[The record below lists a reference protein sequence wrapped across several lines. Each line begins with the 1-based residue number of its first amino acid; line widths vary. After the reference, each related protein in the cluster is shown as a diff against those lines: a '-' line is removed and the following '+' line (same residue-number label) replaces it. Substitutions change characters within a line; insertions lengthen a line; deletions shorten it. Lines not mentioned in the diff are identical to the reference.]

1 MAVLR
6 FGRTKK
12 PFHVT
17 LRNVYER
24 EVVVWAEDAEMA
36 EKIADDAYDNGKIE
50 FNYTC
55 LTDCYSKADPEP
67 MANNE
72 YDLEVVNPDEG
83 TW

>member
-1 MAVLR
+1 MAILK
-6 FGRTKK
+6 FGKPKK

-24 EVVVWAEDAEMA
+24 EVVVWAEDAESA
-36 EKIADDAYDNGKIE
+36 EEIADEAYDSGKIE

-55 LTDCYSKADPEP
+55 LVDCYSEADPVPIED
-67 MANNE
+67 NE
-72 YDLEVVNPDEG
+72 FDLEIVNPEEG